1 MMGIILQKH
10 LKVSS
15 RSNIRNL
22 VKAVRIIHNYVLDTH
37 TLTDI
42 ALYNID
48 WSQIPE
54 VIEIIRNVYK

>member
-1 MMGIILQKH
+1 MGIILQKH
-10 LKVSS
+10 PS

-22 VKAVRIIHNYVLDTH
+22 VKTVRIYHNYVSDTHTH

-48 WSQIPE
+48 YE
-54 VIEIIRNVYK
+54 DNTKML

>member
-1 MMGIILQKH
+1 MMGIILQKYP
-10 LKVSS
+10 S

-22 VKAVRIIHNYVLDTH
+22 VKTVRIYHNYVSDTHTHTH

-48 WSQIPE
+48 KIQLSLWQ
-54 VIEIIRNVYK
+54 V